1 MNKYQVL
8 KEKINKIFLGEEF
21 CQEKGDIVDLREIND
36 QINSSKTS
44 YQSFKVNVEHRPDAF
59 TSHRNIR
66 KCNLNVIDLFCGA
79 GGSSSGFK
87 LAGFNLVGALDNNV
101 KAAATH
107 ALNFP
112 ECKTIVGDITKLS
125 PEEFDKQIGSPRV
138 DIVIGSPP
146 CQTFSSLSQGKIK
159 SLGKDIKKDIR
170 NYFYKN
176 YLEYIEFYRPEL
188 FLMENVPGFQT
199 KYNGKIFQDFLKYVS
214 EYLPEYDVKYTIAE
228 AVNFGVPQT
237 RKRLFVCGYKRD
249 KYSFEFPTSSSE
261 FLEFGKKTVTVGE
274 ALEDLPSITDDWRI
288 DAGFY
293 SLNDGLTKYQQFMRE
308 GNKNIVRNNICR
320 VSNDKAKAMFDYLRP
335 GQRYGELSDAEK
347 AEIELFDSFD
357 SSVIQSRCRRL
368 PIDEPSWTVIAHIG
382 MDGYEY
388 IHPTECRTLSV
399 REAARLQSFTDDFVF
414 LGNMREQY
422 VQIGNAVPPLLS
434 YAMAK
439 EIAESIKNEQS

>member
-1 MNKYQVL
+1 MEKYQVL
-8 KEKINKIFLGEEF
+8 RSQLGQLFVDSSIADGEK
-21 CQEKGDIVDLREIND
+21 VDLRQINEIIND
-36 QINSSKTS
+36 KKAK
-44 YQSFKVNVEHRPDAF
+44 YQSFKVNVEHRPEAF
-59 TSHRNIR
+59 TSKRSIQSSG
-66 KCNLNVIDLFCGA
+66 LNVIDLFCGA

-87 LAGFNLVGALDNNV
+87 LAGFNIVGALDNNV

-107 ALNFP
+107 ELNFP

-125 PEEFDKQIGSPRV
+125 PAEFDKQIGSPRV

-159 SLGKDIKKDIR
+159 SLGKDIKEDIR

-176 YLEYIEFYRPEL
+176 YLEYIEYYRPEI

-199 KYNGKIFQDFLKYVS
+199 KYGGKVFRDFLKYVS
-214 EYLPEYDVKYTIAE
+214 ENLSEYDVKYTIAE

-237 RKRLFVCGYKRD
+237 RKRLFVCGYKKE
-249 KYSFEFPTSSSE
+249 KYSFDLPTSSSE
-261 FLEFGKKTVTVGE
+261 FVEEGKEFVSVEE
-274 ALEDLPSITDDWRI
+274 ALSDLPIITDDWRI

-293 SLNDGLTKYQQFMRE
+293 SSSDGLTKYQEFMRA
-308 GNKNIVRNNICR
+308 GNQNVVRNNICR
-320 VSNDKAKAMFDYLRP
+320 VSNDKAKVMFNYLSP
-335 GQRYGELSDAEK
+335 GQRYGELSDENK

-368 PIDEPSWTVIAHIG
+368 PLKDPAWTVIAHIG

-388 IHPTECRTLSV
+388 IHPTECRTISV

-434 YAMAK
+434 YAFAK
-439 EIAESIKNEQS
+439 EIRKTIL

>member
-1 MNKYQVL
+1 MKKYHIL
-8 KEKINKIFLGEEF
+8 KSQLEQLFIDSEMVEK
-21 CQEKGDIVDLREIND
+21 DIVDLRDINTA
-36 QINSSKTS
+36 INNKKIK
-44 YQSFKVNVEHRPDAF
+44 YQSFKVNMEHKPDVF
-59 TSHRNIR
+59 TSRRNIQS
-66 KCNLNVIDLFCGA
+66 NGLNVIDLFCGA
-79 GGSSSGFK
+79 GGSSSGFR

-125 PEEFDKQIGSPRV
+125 PEEFDEQIGKPRV

-159 SLGKDIKKDIR
+159 SLGKDIKEDIR

-176 YLEYIEFYRPEL
+176 YLEYIEYYRPEV

-199 KYNGKIFQDFLKYVS
+199 KYGGKIFQDFLKYVA
-214 EYLPEYDVKYTIAE
+214 ENLPEYEVKYTIAE

-237 RKRLFVCGYKRD
+237 RKRLFVCGFKKD
-249 KYSFEFPTSSSE
+249 KYAFEFPTASDE
-261 FLEFGKKTVTVGE
+261 FIENGKKHVSVEE
-274 ALEDLPSITDDWRI
+274 AIKDLPIITDDWRI

-293 SLNDGLTKYQQFMRE
+293 ASNDSLSKYQKFMRA
-308 GNKNIVRNNICR
+308 GNEKIVRNNICR
-320 VSNDKAKAMFDYLRP
+320 VSNDKAKKMFSYLSP
-335 GQRYGELSDAEK
+335 GQRYGELTDNEK

-357 SSVIQSRCRRL
+357 SSVIKNRCRRL
-368 PIDEPSWTVIAHIG
+368 PLKDPAWTVIAHIG

-388 IHPTECRTLSV
+388 IHPIECRTLSV

-422 VQIGNAVPPLLS
+422 VQVGNAVPPLLS
-434 YAMAK
+434 YAFAK
-439 EIAESIKNEQS
+439 KIAETLKEK